1 MVSTGRVSDSLVL
14 GTHPQAGGA
23 HLARGTLEFGV
34 GALAGAALAGA
45 PAVADLLVAGQTRAV
60 VQGAVAGA
68 ARPHGVTLA
77 HSAVA
82 GSVT

>member
-1 MVSTGRVSDSLVL
+1 MSNRWMSDSLVL
-14 GTHPQAGGA
+14 GAHSQAGGA
-23 HLARGTLEFGV
+23 HLAGGTLEFGV

-60 VQGAVAGA
+60 VQRAVAGA

-82 GSVT
+82 RSVT

>member
-1 MVSTGRVSDSLVL
+1 ML
-14 GTHPQAGGA
+14 GAHSQAGGA
-23 HLARGTLEFGV
+23 HLAGGTLELGI

-45 PAVADLLVAGQTRAV
+45 PAVTELLVAGQTGAV
-60 VQGAVAGA
+60 VQRAVAGA

-82 GSVT
+82 RSVT